1 MKKKVLDISNEKC
14 PMTFLKAKLF
24 IKDNVNTEK
33 TIIVKGKKNMLM
45 LQNSLRKNFKIITK
59 PMESNKFQLNLYD
72 QI

>member
-45 LQNSLRKNFKIITK
+45 LQNSLKKNFKIITK

>member
-1 MKKKVLDISNEKC
+1 MKKKVLDISDEKC

-24 IKDNVNTEK
+24 LKGNINTEK

-45 LQNSLRKNFKIITK
+45 LHDSLKKNFIIITK
-59 PMESNKFQLNLYD
+59 PLQSNKFQLNLYD